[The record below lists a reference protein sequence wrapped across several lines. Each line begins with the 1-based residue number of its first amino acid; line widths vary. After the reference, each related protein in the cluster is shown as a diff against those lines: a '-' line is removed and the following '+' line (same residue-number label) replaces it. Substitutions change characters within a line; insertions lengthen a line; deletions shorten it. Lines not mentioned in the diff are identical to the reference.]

1 MPSDPQDT
9 APTSIAE
16 WVKALFDELH
26 DPQVLEVAL
35 KPGTGS
41 ATIECRG
48 AGLLRSYTLPEPFVA
63 GVLAKMKKLAN
74 LDVAERRREQRG
86 RVRMLDFHGSVA
98 DFEVSTAP
106 AGEDETVTLRR
117 VIT

>member
-1 MPSDPQDT
+1 MPIDNQDT
-9 APTSIAE
+9 SPTSIAE

-26 DPQVLEVAL
+26 DPQVLEVVL

-48 AGLLRSYTLPEPFVA
+48 TTGLLRSYTLPEPFVA
-63 GVLAKMKKLAN
+63 GILAKMKKLAN

-86 RVRMLDFHGSVA
+86 RVRLLDFHGSGA

-106 AGEDETVTLRR
+106 AGKSESLTLCRL
-117 VIT
+117 